1 MKKLSGNYAAD
12 VEYIS
17 KTLRVD
23 ENFDIIRRRIIVGK
37 NELSLFYIDGF
48 VKDSILLRLMQYFIG
63 LEGTGEGQ
71 GAAQIFADRHIPY
84 VEVEVERDLDKMI
97 MFALSGAVL
106 MLGDGFGDEA
116 IVVDAR
122 EYPARSTEEPE
133 GDRVMQGARDG
144 FVETLIFN
152 TALIR
157 RRIRDPA
164 LTMSYKNVGGS
175 SKTDVVIC
183 YIEGRADP
191 KFVREISKR
200 IDELEP
206 ESLTLGE
213 QSLSECL
220 IRRRWYNPFPKIRT
234 LERPDAVA
242 AQLVEGSVIVLC
254 DTSPLAMVLPTS
266 IFDFM
271 QETDDYYLP
280 PLTGSY
286 LRLLRY
292 AVFALCLLLTPTWY
306 LAIKHPDLVPEWLS
320 FILPNEQY
328 SVPIIAQ
335 LFLVEIAI
343 DGLKLASMNTPNM
356 LSNSLSV
363 VGGLILGDFAVSVG
377 WLSEH
382 VILYM
387 AIVAIAGFS
396 QQNYELGYA
405 FKFMRMI
412 LLALTAAL
420 GIWGWGGGILLI
432 ILLVATNKT
441 VNGKY
446 SYLYPLIP
454 FNGKALARQIFRL
467 KKSDYNRR

>member
-1 MKKLSGNYAAD
+1 MKRLSGSYSEN
-12 VEYIS
+12 VEYIRR
-17 KTLRVD
+17 TLRVD
-23 ENFDIIRRRIIVGK
+23 ENFDIISRRIAVGS

-48 VKDSILLRLMQYFIG
+48 VKDSIMLRLMQYFIG
-63 LEGTGEGQ
+63 LQGTGEGQ
-71 GAAQIFADRHIPY
+71 GAAQAFAEQHVPY
-84 VEVEVERDLDKMI
+84 VEVDVERDVDKMLT
-97 MFALSGAVL
+97 FVLSGAVL
-106 MLGDGFGDEA
+106 VLGDGFGDEA
-116 IVVDAR
+116 IVIDAR

-164 LTMSYKNVGGS
+164 LTMLYKNIGGS
-175 SKTDVVIC
+175 SRTDVVIC
-183 YIEGRADP
+183 YMEGKADP
-191 KFVREISKR
+191 KYVKKISEL
-200 IDELEP
+200 IDSLEP

-242 AQLVEGSVIVLC
+242 AHLVEGSVIVLC

-280 PLTGSY
+280 PVTGTY
-286 LRLLRY
+286 LRVLRY

-306 LAIKHPDLVPEWLS
+306 LVIRHPTVVPEWLS

-335 LFLVEIAI
+335 LFLVEFAI

-382 VILYM
+382 VILYP
-387 AIVAIAGFS
+387 
-396 QQNYELGYA
+396 Y
-405 FKFMRMI
+405 
-412 LLALTAAL
+412 LTQS
-420 GIWGWGGGILLI
+420 
-432 ILLVATNKT
+432 V
-441 VNGKY
+441 
-446 SYLYPLIP
+446 
-454 FNGKALARQIFRL
+454 
-467 KKSDYNRR
+467 